1 VEIDDIIMRARALG
15 CSDVHLSRGLP
26 PVVRRLGE
34 LEPLSGCSP
43 LTDDDIG
50 SAAQAMCERSGVSY
64 DGGPV
69 DCDFC
74 YVMGEGL
81 RHRVNL
87 YRQDGG
93 VSAAIR
99 LLSDSIPTLE
109 KLGLPPVLQKIC
121 MLPRGLVLVTGPTG
135 SGKSTTLAAM
145 IDYVNTHRRCHI
157 LTLEDP
163 IEYKHFSKSCLVS
176 QREIGPDAVSFG
188 ASLRAALR
196 EDPDVILVG
205 EMRDLETISAAVTA
219 AETGHLVLS
228 TLHTTGAA
236 ATIDRLVDVF
246 EPAHQ
251 QQIRTQLSVI
261 LRAVVSQTLL
271 PKADASGRIA
281 ALEIMVVNDAI
292 ANMIR
297 DNKCY
302 QINSTI
308 QTGAKLGMQS
318 LDATLA
324 GYVRSGVITMETASA
339 ACLDRE
345 VFARALSA

>member
-1 VEIDDIIMRARALG
+1 MDIDEVIRRARTLS

-26 PVVRRLGE
+26 PIVRRLGE
-34 LEPLSGCSP
+34 LEPLSGFPALSGA
-43 LTDDDIG
+43 DIDG
-50 SAAQAMCERSGVSY
+50 AAAAMCERSGVQY
-64 DGGPV
+64 VGGAA

-74 YVMGEGL
+74 YVMDEGL

-87 YRQDGG
+87 YRQDG
-93 VSAAIR
+93 SAAAAIR
-99 LLSDSIPTLE
+99 LLSDRIPTLGS
-109 KLGLPPVLQKIC
+109 LGLPPVLQKIC

-145 IDYVNTHRRCHI
+145 IDYINIHRRCHI

-163 IEYKHFSKSCLVS
+163 VEYKHSSKSSLVS
-176 QREIGPDAVSFG
+176 QREIGSDAVSFG
-188 ASLRAALR
+188 SSLRAALR

-261 LRAVVSQTLL
+261 LRAVISQTLL
-271 PKADASGRIA
+271 PRADKTGRVA
-281 ALEIMVVNDAI
+281 ALEIMLVNDAI
-292 ANMIR
+292 ANMVR

-308 QTGAKLGMQS
+308 QTCARLGMQT
-318 LDATLA
+318 LDSALA
-324 GYVRSGVITMETASA
+324 NYVKSGVLTVETAAA
-339 ACLDRE
+339 ACLDKE
-345 VFARALSA
+345 VFSRALAG